1 MYPYWFLFA
10 FFAAGAFLQGETD
23 RKRETSPFLAAGIVL
38 IALMIGLRYEVGG
51 DWFGYLRM
59 FSFAGIADLGRVL
72 ALGDPGYQILNWVAQ
87 KVGGDIWLVNLI
99 CGLIFAAGLLSFA
112 RIQPNPW
119 LAVLVAVPYLVIVV
133 AMGYSRQS
141 VAIGIILAG
150 LARMERGGSVARFT
164 FYVLA
169 AALFHKTAVVVL
181 PLIILSAE
189 RNRFA
194 TVVLGLVVTVL
205 FYEFFLSSATD
216 RLVRNY
222 IGAEYASQ
230 GAGIRVAMNIL
241 PAALFLLQQHRF
253 GFSERERKV
262 WRNFSLAAFL
272 FLILLFVLPSTTV
285 VDRLALYATPLQ
297 IAVLSR
303 VPMSY
308 RSRGL
313 GTILIVLYSFAVQF
327 VWFNY
332 AANADAWI
340 PYRIFPM
347 GGY

>member
-1 MYPYWFLFA
+1 MPSRQPSHLLRVNAFEVQIGDREVGFA
-10 FFAAGAFLQGETD
+10 EVGRLTSETD
-23 RKRETSPFLAAGIVL
+23 LEGP
-38 IALMIGLRYEVGG
+38 
-51 DWFGYLRM
+51 
-59 FSFAGIADLGRVL
+59 
-72 ALGDPGYQILNWVAQ
+72 P
-87 KVGGDIWLVNLI
+87 
-99 CGLIFAAGLLSFA
+99 
-112 RIQPNPW
+112 
-119 LAVLVAVPYLVIVV
+119 
-133 AMGYSRQS
+133 
-141 VAIGIILAG
+141 
-150 LARMERGGSVARFT
+150 ERPD
-164 FYVLA
+164 
-169 AALFHKTAVVVL
+169 H
-181 PLIILSAE
+181 
-189 RNRFA
+189 RFA

-272 FLILLFVLPSTTV
+272 FLILLFVLPSTTA

>member
-1 MYPYWFLFA
+1 MFPYWVLFGY
-10 FFAAGAFLQGETD
+10 FAAGAFLHGDSD
-23 RKRETSPFLAAGIVL
+23 RKHGISPFLVAGIVL
-38 IALMIGLRYEVGG
+38 IALMIGLRHEVGG
-51 DWFGYLRM
+51 DWFGYQRI
-59 FSFAGIADLGRVL
+59 FAFAGIAELQRVL

-87 KVGGDIWLVNLI
+87 KVGAGIWLVNLI
-99 CGLIFAAGLLSFA
+99 CALIFSAGLLAFA

-133 AMGYSRQS
+133 AMGYTRQS

-150 LARMERGGSVARFT
+150 LANMERGGSVARFAL
-164 FYVLA
+164 YVLA

-194 TVVLGLVVTVL
+194 TVMLGLAVTFL
-205 FYEFFLSSATD
+205 FYQFFLSSETD

-241 PAALFLLQQHRF
+241 PAALFLLQQRRF
-253 GFSERERKV
+253 GFAERERKI
-262 WRNFSLAAFL
+262 WRNFSLAAFA
-272 FLILLFVLPSTTV
+272 FLILLFVLPSSTA

-303 VPMSY
+303 VPIAY

-313 GTILIVLYSFAVQF
+313 GTFLVVLYSFAVQF

-332 AANADAWI
+332 AANADTWI
-340 PYRIFPM
+340 PYRIVPM
-347 GGY
+347 GN